1 MMPEANVVIVSP
13 RLVRNSFFIIPTGLI
28 IAATDVAIAHHSIV
42 PFDQNTFIEL
52 DGVVSEVLWRNPH
65 VRLKMRVQ
73 NDAGEEEEW
82 ELEGDS
88 ANATARRGL
97 TRDSISAGNRIRVAG
112 NPSIRERRELLLTNI
127 LMPNGEEYLA
137 TERPRPWRWT
147 EERAG
152 VTSPDTSSDPSIF
165 HTWSFE
171 EAHRPREPFVFT
183 PAAQA
188 ARAAWDPFTDMLALR
203 CIAPGMPNAM
213 LNPYPIE
220 FIDEGNY
227 IRVRIEQWEATRL
240 IDMVSEEIP
249 EDAPSSSLG
258 YSIGR
263 WEDETLIVET
273 KQIDFSYLDDA
284 GTPMSADVEMTERF
298 TLSES
303 GTRLD
308 YEVTV
313 TDPPNLTEPAVEDAA
328 WRWVPGTEISPYEC
342 IPEQIEF

>member
-1 MMPEANVVIVSP
+1 MTEKSQTNKNAFNCVVIG
-13 RLVRNSFFIIPTGLI
+13 LVL
-28 IAATDVAIAHHSIV
+28 AAADVATAHHSIF
-42 PFDQNTFIEL
+42 PFDQSSFVEL
-52 DGVVSEVLWRNPH
+52 DGVVSEMLWRNPH

-147 EERAG
+147 EGRAG
-152 VTSPDTSSDPSIF
+152 VTSPDTSSGPSIF
-165 HTWSFE
+165 HVWSFE
-171 EAHRPREPFVFT
+171 VLHRVEEPFVFT

-213 LNPYPIE
+213 HSPYPIE
-220 FIDEGNY
+220 FIDEGNQ
-227 IRVRIEQWEATRL
+227 IRLRIEMWEATRL
-240 IDMVSEEIP
+240 IDMVSEKIP
-249 EDAPSSSLG
+249 EN
-258 YSIGR
+258 
-263 WEDETLIVET
+263 LI
-273 KQIDFSYLDDA
+273 KYL
-284 GTPMSADVEMTERF
+284 P
-298 TLSES
+298 
-303 GTRLD
+303 
-308 YEVTV
+308 
-313 TDPPNLTEPAVEDAA
+313 
-328 WRWVPGTEISPYEC
+328 
-342 IPEQIEF
+342 

>member
-1 MMPEANVVIVSP
+1 MCKKPLNFIVI
-13 RLVRNSFFIIPTGLI
+13 GLI
-28 IAATDVAIAHHSIV
+28 IAATDASIAHHSIF
-42 PFDQNTFIEL
+42 PFDQGSFVEL
-52 DGVVSEVLWRNPH
+52 DGVVLEMLWRNPH

-97 TRDSISAGNRIRVAG
+97 TRDSISVGTRIRVAG
-112 NPSIRERRELLLTNI
+112 HPSNRGLREILLTNI

-147 EERAG
+147 EGRAG
-152 VTSPDTSSDPSIF
+152 VTSPDTSSGPSIF
-165 HTWSFE
+165 HVWSFE
-171 EAHRPREPFVFT
+171 VLHRVEEPFVFT

-213 LNPYPIE
+213 HSPYPIE
-220 FIDEGNY
+220 FIDEGNQ
-227 IRVRIEQWEATRL
+227 IRLRIEMWEATRL

-249 EDAPSSSLG
+249 EDSPSSSLG
-258 YSIGR
+258 YAIGR
-263 WEDETLIVET
+263 WEGETLVVET
-273 KQIDFSYLDDA
+273 ANIDDPYLDDA
-284 GTPMSADVEMTERF
+284 GTPMSEEVRVVERF
-298 TLSES
+298 TLSEN

-313 TDPPNLTEPAVEDAA
+313 TDSPNLAEPAIEYAA
-328 WRWVPGTEISPYEC
+328 WRWVPSIEISPYEC
-342 IPEQIEF
+342 IPE

>member
-1 MMPEANVVIVSP
+1 MMPESNIVIELLQ
-13 RLVRNSFFIIPTGLI
+13 LVKNSFFIISIGLI
-28 IAATDVAIAHHSIV
+28 VAATNVAIAHHSIV

-52 DGVVSEVLWRNPH
+52 DGVVSEILWRNPH
-65 VRLKMRVQ
+65 VRLKMRIQ

-97 TRDSISAGNRIRVAG
+97 TRDSMSVGNRIRVAG

-147 EERAG
+147 EGQASI
-152 VTSPDTSSDPSIF
+152 TSPGTSSEPSIF
-165 HTWSFE
+165 HVWSFE
-171 EAHRPREPFVFT
+171 EAHQPREPFVFT

-188 ARAAWDPFTDMLALR
+188 ARAAWDPFTNMLALR

-240 IDMVSEEIP
+240 INMASEEIP

-258 YSIGR
+258 YAIGR
-263 WEDETLIVET
+263 WENKTLIVDT
-273 KQIDFSYLDDA
+273 TRIDFPYLDDA

-298 TLSES
+298 TLSEN

-308 YEVTV
+308 YEVTII
-313 TDPPNLTEPAVEDAA
+313 DPLNLAEPAVEDAA

>member
-1 MMPEANVVIVSP
+1 MMPESNIVIELLQ
-13 RLVRNSFFIIPTGLI
+13 LVKNSFFIISIGLI
-28 IAATDVAIAHHSIV
+28 VAATNVAIAHHSIV

-52 DGVVSEVLWRNPH
+52 DGVVSEILWRNPH

-97 TRDSISAGNRIRVAG
+97 TRDSISVGTQIRVAG
-112 NPSIRERRELLLTNI
+112 HPSNRGLREILLTNI

-147 EERAG
+147 EGRAG
-152 VTSPDTSSDPSIF
+152 VTSPDTSSGPSIF
-165 HTWSFE
+165 HVWSFE
-171 EAHRPREPFVFT
+171 VLHRVEEPFVFT

-213 LNPYPIE
+213 HSPYPIE
-220 FIDEGNY
+220 FIDEGNQ
-227 IRVRIEQWEATRL
+227 IRLRIEMWEATRL

-249 EDAPSSSLG
+249 EDSPSSSLG
-258 YSIGR
+258 YAIGR
-263 WEDETLIVET
+263 WEGETLVVET
-273 KQIDFSYLDDA
+273 ANIDDPYLDDA
-284 GTPMSADVEMTERF
+284 GTPMSEEVRVVERF
-298 TLSES
+298 TLSEN

-313 TDPPNLTEPAVEDAA
+313 TDSPNLAEPAIEYAA
-328 WRWVPGTEISPYEC
+328 WRWVPSIEISPYEC
-342 IPEQIEF
+342 IPE